1 MRVTHVVVFAVIGTL
16 IVVNLMLMI
25 KAVRVDAAT
34 APLSSA
40 PRYQLSCVAD
50 GYEPGAI
57 CYRLDTVTGEVVRV
71 DDGAAPF
78 PAKTDSFGVIYGR

>member
-1 MRVTHVVVFAVIGTL
+1 MRAFHIISSVVLVVVAAGLGHVL
-16 IVVNLMLMI
+16 IDQP
-25 KAVRVDAAT
+25 RAA
-34 APLSSA
+34 AAAGMPGS

-57 CYRLDTVTGEVVRV
+57 CYRLDMATGEVVRV